1 MTHLQPPAPLDLDE
15 AAARQPAGPVAVVLG
30 VFDGVHRGHQ
40 ALLSAVRE
48 AAAARGARPSAL
60 VFDPPPI
67 EVIRP
72 GHVVDRLAP
81 LAENLDLIREAGVEP
96 IPLRFDE
103 AVREMAPEDFLDAL
117 APGLEVVAVVMTPD
131 TSFGRDRSGTPDRLR
146 QSGPAHGF
154 EVVVIEPEL
163 DDGPISST
171 RIRKAVAEGNLGDA
185 MRLLGRRPAVTGTV
199 VRGEG
204 RGRALGFPTANL
216 KFAYR
221 PAMPPL
227 GIYAGLVTSL
237 GGAGGATPAIGALVS
252 IGRRPTFHEDGDVV
266 VEANLLDWDG
276 DLYGHV
282 LRLGLMTRLRDEQR
296 FESAAELTAQM
307 KRDETVARAAL
318 AEIV

>member
-1 MTHLQPPAPLDLDE
+1 
-15 AAARQPAGPVAVVLG
+15 VVLG
-30 VFDGVHRGHQ
+30 VFDGVHRGHH

-48 AAAARGARPSAL
+48 AAAARVARPAAL

-67 EVIRP
+67 EVIRH

-81 LAENLDLIREAGVEP
+81 VAENLDLIRDAGVEP
-96 IPLRFDE
+96 VPLRFNE
-103 AVREMAPEDFLDAL
+103 AVRKMAPESFLDAL
-117 APGLEVVAVVMTPD
+117 APGLRVVAVVMTPD
-131 TSFGRDRSGTPDRLR
+131 TAFGRDRSGTPDRLT
-146 QSGPAHGF
+146 QIGPAHGF

-171 RIRKAVAEGNLGDA
+171 RIRKAVAEGNLGEA
-185 MRLLGRRPAVTGTV
+185 TVTGTV

-204 RGRALGFPTANL
+204 RGRDLGFPTANL

-221 PAMPPL
+221 PAMPAL

-237 GGAGGATPAIGALVS
+237 GGAAWSVPIGALVS

-276 DLYGHV
+276 DLYAQE
-282 LRLGLMTRLRDEQR
+282 LRLELVTRLRDEQR
-296 FESAAELTAQM
+296 FDSPAQLTAQM
-307 KRDETVARAAL
+307 QRDETIARAAL
-318 AEIV
+318 GEIV

>member
-1 MTHLQPPAPLDLDE
+1 MSDPHPHAALALDE
-15 AAARQPAGPVAVVLG
+15 AAARQPGGQVAVVLG

-48 AAAARGARPSAL
+48 GAAARGARPTAL

-72 GHVVDRLAP
+72 GHLVDRLAP
-81 LAENLDLIREAGVEP
+81 LAENLDQIREVGVEP

-103 AVREMAPEDFLDAL
+103 SVREMAPEDFVDAL
-117 APGLEVVAVVMTPD
+117 APGLRVVAVVMTPD
-131 TSFGRDRSGTPDRLR
+131 TAFGRDRSGTPNRLT

-154 EVVVIEPEL
+154 EVVVIEPEA

-171 RIRKAVAEGNLGDA
+171 RIRKAVTEGDLAEA
-185 MRLLGRRPAVTGTV
+185 TRLLGRRPAVTGMV

-204 RGRALGFPTANL
+204 RGRDLGFPTANL
-216 KFAYR
+216 SFAYR
-221 PAMPPL
+221 PALPPL
-227 GIYAGLVTSL
+227 GIYSGLVTRVV
-237 GGAGGATPAIGALVS
+237 GAPARIGALVS

-276 DLYGHV
+276 DLYGQV
-282 LRLGLMTRLRDEQR
+282 LRLELLTRLRDEQR
-296 FESAAELTAQM
+296 FESAADLTAQM
-307 KRDETVARAAL
+307 QRDEIVARAAL

>member
-1 MTHLQPPAPLDLDE
+1 MTQPQAPAAQDLDQ
-15 AAARQPAGPVAVVLG
+15 AAARQPGPVAVVLG

-48 AAAARGARPSAL
+48 AAAARGARPTAL

-81 LAENLDLIREAGVEP
+81 LAENLERIRESGVEP
-96 IPLRFDE
+96 VPLRFTE

-117 APGLEVVAVVMTPD
+117 APGLQVVAVVMTAD
-131 TSFGRDRSGTPDRLR
+131 TSFGRDRSGTPERLT

-171 RIRKAVAEGNLGDA
+171 RIRKAVAEGNLDEA
-185 MRLLGRRPAVTGTV
+185 TRLLGRRPAVTGTV

-204 RGRALGFPTANL
+204 RGRDLGFPTANL
-216 KFAYR
+216 TFPYR
-221 PAMPPL
+221 PAMPSL
-227 GIYAGLVTSL
+227 GIYSGLVTSMES
-237 GGAGGATPAIGALVS
+237 ASARIGALVS

-276 DLYGHV
+276 DLYGQA
-282 LRLGLMTRLRDEQR
+282 LRLELVRRLRDEQR
-296 FESAAELTAQM
+296 FESAADLTAQM
-307 KRDETVARAAL
+307 QRDETVARAAL